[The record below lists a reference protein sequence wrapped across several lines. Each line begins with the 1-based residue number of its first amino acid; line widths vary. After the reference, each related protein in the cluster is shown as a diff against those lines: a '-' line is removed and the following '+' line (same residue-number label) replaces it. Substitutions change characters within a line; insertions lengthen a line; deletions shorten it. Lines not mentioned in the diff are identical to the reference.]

1 MVVMGT
7 KRRLLLKQK
16 NYEQQL
22 SVVVFSEAA
31 GGHIPGQLPETTEH
45 RRARRENSR
54 TGKHNC
60 VHLATLSMRNNNHD
74 FAELAA

>member
-1 MVVMGT
+1 MSSSS
-7 KRRLLLKQK
+7 
-16 NYEQQL
+16 QL
-22 SVVVFSEAA
+22 WCFSEAA